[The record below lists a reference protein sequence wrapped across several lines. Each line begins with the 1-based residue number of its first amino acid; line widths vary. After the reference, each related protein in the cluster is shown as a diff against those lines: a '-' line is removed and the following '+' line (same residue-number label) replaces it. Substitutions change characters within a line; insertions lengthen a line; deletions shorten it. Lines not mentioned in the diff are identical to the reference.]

1 MAVIAPAPVERE
13 APLARARPHI
23 PGEVGIWVFILGD
36 MAVFGLFF
44 GVFLYERGDQVEL
57 FNASQATLNMTF
69 GAVNTLLLL
78 TSSLFVAWGVRM
90 LRERVGRAAPT
101 LFGLAFLCGLA
112 FAVNKVLEYGA
123 KVDADLTPATNDFY
137 MYFFVLTGIHAL
149 HLVIGMCVL
158 AFMWRVARRP
168 QARSNDIRAVE
179 SGASYWHLVDLLW
192 VVLFPLLYL
201 AS

>member
-1 MAVIAPAPVERE
+1 MGVIAPAPARRE
-13 APLARARPHI
+13 TPQARSRPHI

-44 GVFLYERGDQVEL
+44 GVFLYERADQVEV
-57 FNASQATLNMTF
+57 FNASQATLDMTF
-69 GAVNTLLLL
+69 GAVNMLLLL
-78 TSSLFVAWGVRM
+78 TSSLFVAWGVKTV
-90 LRERVGRAAPT
+90 RERPGRGAPA

-112 FAVNKVLEYGA
+112 FAVNKVLEYSA
-123 KVDADLTPATNDFY
+123 KVDAGLTPAANDFY
-137 MYFFVLTGIHAL
+137 MYFFILTGIHAL

-158 AFMWRVARRP
+158 VFMWRVARRP
-168 QARSNDIRAVE
+168 RPGAKDVRAVE